1 MRNPL
6 GLKLRHYTAYMI
18 KLNQYLAVLPGEKA
32 IDKCFEME
40 FNDILLN
47 RMPNIWIRKEYMQG
61 FDCEPIAFKISI
73 NMFKLIEIE

>member
-1 MRNPL
+1 
-6 GLKLRHYTAYMI
+6 MI
-18 KLNQYLAVLPGEKA
+18 KLNQYLAVLAGEKA

-47 RMPNIWIRKEYMQG
+47 RMPNRWIRKEYMQG

-73 NMFKLIEIE
+73 NMFKLMEIE